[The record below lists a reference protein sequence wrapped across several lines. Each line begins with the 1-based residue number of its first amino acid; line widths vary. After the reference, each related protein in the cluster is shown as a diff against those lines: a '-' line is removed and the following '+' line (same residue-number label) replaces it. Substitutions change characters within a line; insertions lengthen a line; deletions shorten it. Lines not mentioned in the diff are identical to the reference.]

1 MPAPKTRRHVDNCD
15 AVAEF
20 IARKAE
26 IDDMLARLQALS
38 DDHFHAHPDEL
49 TWADV
54 GSLGHVR
61 ERLREITD
69 FAFSEGSCAPDA

>member
-1 MPAPKTRRHVDNCD
+1 MPNAPKRRVDNSD
-15 AVAEF
+15 ALAEF

-26 IDDMLARLQALS
+26 IDEMLARLQALS
-38 DDHFHAHPDEL
+38 DDHFDTHPDEL
-49 TWADV
+49 NWADV

-61 ERLREITD
+61 DRLREIVD